1 MGRTATRVAP
11 VSNVSRGVIGR
22 GWFALF
28 ASTLM
33 MLAMLALAGCG
44 SAVTVKAAYDPA
56 APFGQYRTFA
66 MLEPNRAVPTGMDS
80 DPFTAQQLRQFTYQA
95 LVAHGLRPV
104 TVDQADVVVGVL
116 TRMQEK
122 IEIDGSGG
130 PYTGAYDYRYYGYG
144 PRYGGPWAGFG
155 TTFGPTVSK
164 YDEVQVAI
172 DLIDPKAN
180 EVRWRGYGARRADRK
195 LSGDQV
201 REIVDRIL
209 SQYPPGQKK

>member
-1 MGRTATRVAP
+1 
-11 VSNVSRGVIGR
+11 
-22 GWFALF
+22 
-28 ASTLM
+28 M